1 MMMMMEN
8 LCNVM
13 QGLKPTLLM
22 IMVQIA
28 FAGVNLLY
36 KLAVN
41 DGMNLRIVVAYR
53 FIFATA
59 FIAPLA
65 FFLERKKR
73 TKMTW
78 TILFQSFLCGLF
90 GGALAQN
97 FHLEAMALTS
107 VTFTSAMANLVPAV
121 TFIMA
126 LSFGMEK
133 LNLRTKAG
141 KAKIIGTITGI
152 GGAMILTFVKGIE
165 IKIGSF
171 HLNLLHH
178 KNGVVGSN
186 TQATISTGNA
196 ILGSICALAS
206 TISYALWLIIHA
218 KFSEKY
224 PTHYSSTAL
233 MSFWASLISIVF
245 ALCFE
250 RDLSEWKLG
259 WNIRLITVA
268 YAGIV
273 VSGVMI
279 AVTSWC
285 VHMRGPLFASIF
297 NPLMLVIVALA
308 SCTMLNEKLYLGTI
322 IGAMLIVCGLYV
334 VLWGKSEEMKKK
346 NQLVPSQS
354 SNKFGT
360 VDIVV
365 EDKNNHNISNGQ
377 SQSK

>member
-1 MMMMMEN
+1 MMEK
-8 LCNVM
+8 LCSVM
-13 QGLKPTLLM
+13 HGLKPTLLM
-22 IMVQIA
+22 IMVQIT

-73 TKMTW
+73 AKMTW

-97 FHLEAMALTS
+97 FHLEAMSLTS

-126 LSFGMEK
+126 VSLGMEK

-141 KAKIIGTITGI
+141 KAKIIGTVTGI
-152 GGAMILTFVKGIE
+152 GGAMVLTFVKGIE

-171 HLNLLHH
+171 HFNFLHNQ
-178 KNGVVGSN
+178 NGVGSHGPH
-186 TQATISTGNA
+186 ATISTANT
-196 ILGSICALAS
+196 ILGSICAMAS

-218 KFSEKY
+218 KFSEMY
-224 PTHYSSTAL
+224 PTHYSSTTL
-233 MSFWASLISIVF
+233 M
-245 ALCFE
+245 
-250 RDLSEWKLG
+250 
-259 WNIRLITVA
+259 LITVV

-279 AVTSWC
+279 AVISWV
-285 VHMRGPLFASIF
+285 VHMRGPLFASVF

-322 IGAMLIVCGLYV
+322 FGAMLIVCGLYV

-346 NQLVPSQS
+346 NQLVPSKS

-360 VDIVV
+360 VEIVV
-365 EDKNNHNISNGQ
+365 QDKNNHNNSNGQ
-377 SQSK
+377 SQG